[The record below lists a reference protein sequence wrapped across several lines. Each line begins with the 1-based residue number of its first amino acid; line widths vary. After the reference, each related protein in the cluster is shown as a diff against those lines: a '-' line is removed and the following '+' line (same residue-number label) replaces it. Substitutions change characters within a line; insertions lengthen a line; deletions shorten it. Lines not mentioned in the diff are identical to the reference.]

1 MSTHATLEKMAS
13 EVLKHRGP
21 GNEAVAFPVGG
32 KSDGV
37 TERGSLPIRPLPKQT
52 QISFPVFV
60 APKAYV
66 CVDVLDG
73 FDSLN
78 KLFSTLN

>member
-1 MSTHATLEKMAS
+1 MRKWHFQWGE
-13 EVLKHRGP
+13 
-21 GNEAVAFPVGG
+21 

-37 TERGSLPIRPLPKQT
+37 RERGSRPIRPLPKQT
-52 QISFPVFV
+52 QIPFPVFV

-66 CVDVLDG
+66 CVDILDG

-78 KLFSTLN
+78 KLFSSLN